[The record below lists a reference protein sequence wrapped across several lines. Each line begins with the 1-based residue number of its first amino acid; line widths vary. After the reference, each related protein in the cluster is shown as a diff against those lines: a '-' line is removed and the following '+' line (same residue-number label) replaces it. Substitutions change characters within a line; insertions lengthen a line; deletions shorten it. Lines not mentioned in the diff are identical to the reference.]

1 MGDARAPGR
10 GPDNERNGAAGAEE
24 SAILVGVQKA
34 GEARWEVEDSLSE
47 LALLADTA
55 GAKVTDRVVQQVDRP
70 NAATYLGSGKVTE
83 LAALAE
89 ERDTDL
95 VVFDDDLSPNQIRNL
110 ERAIGRKLI
119 DRSALIL
126 DIFARHARSATAKTQ
141 VELAQLEYLRTRL
154 TRQWTHLSRQ
164 KGGIGTKGPGE
175 TQIETD
181 RRLIGHRIATLRDRL
196 DAIDR
201 QRKTQRRRRE
211 DYTRVSLVGYTNAG
225 KSTLMNAL
233 AHSNVRAEDRLFA
246 TLDATTRLVQLASN
260 KQILLSD
267 TVGFIRKL
275 PHRLIE
281 SFKSTLDEVREADAL
296 VHVVDTTHPRF
307 EDQMTVVSETLAE
320 LGAVDKPTLL
330 VFNKLDAVSAPEQI
344 HRLKSE
350 FTEAAFVSALRG
362 IGLGSLRS
370 KLLACVE
377 AHFIETVVCIPVTE
391 ARAIAHIRRVAD
403 VISEEYLEL
412 EDDALGP
419 HPVARLHIRVSEKHY
434 ADLRPMLRSGR
445 STEFPAVRGNLQE

>member
-1 MGDARAPGR
+1 MTEGNVPGS
-10 GPDNERNGAAGAEE
+10 GPGKAGYGGVDQLE

-34 GEARWEVEDSLSE
+34 DDTRWEVEDSLRE

-55 GAKVTDRVVQQVDRP
+55 GARVTDQVVQQIDRP
-70 NAATYLGSGKVTE
+70 NAATYLGSGKVME

-89 ERDTDL
+89 ERETDL
-95 VVFDDDLSPNQIRNL
+95 LIFDDDLSPNQLRNL
-110 ERAIGRKLI
+110 ERSIGRKLI

-126 DIFARHARSATAKTQ
+126 DIFARHARTATAKTQ

-196 DAIDR
+196 EAIDR
-201 QRKTQRRRRE
+201 QRKTQRKGRQE
-211 DYTRVSLVGYTNAG
+211 YTRVSLVGYTNAG

-233 AHSNVRAEDRLFA
+233 AHTDVRAEDRLFA

-307 EDQMTVVSETLAE
+307 QDQMTVVKETLTE

-330 VFNKLDAVSAPEQI
+330 VFNKMDAVSAPEQI

-350 FTEAAFVSALRG
+350 FPDAAFVSSLRG
-362 IGLGSLRS
+362 IGLGDLRTG
-370 KLLACVE
+370 LLSCVE
-377 AHFIETVVCIPVTE
+377 AHFVETVICIPVTE
-391 ARAIAHIRRVAD
+391 ARAIAHIRRVSD
-403 VISEEYLEL
+403 VVSEEYIEL
-412 EDDALGP
+412 PDEALGP
-419 HPVARLHIRVSEKHY
+419 HPVARMHIRIAQKHY
-434 ADLRPMLRSGR
+434 PDLRLMLRRGQHA
-445 STEFPAVRGNLQE
+445 EYPAVRGEVE